1 MIAIELEPAI
11 LCLLASLAWAPIVY
25 VAAGRLDAGRTL
37 SASETLW
44 LAALA
49 VAALPTLVA
58 PALAAAGISLR
69 AAPVELPPM
78 PLDTPVMMIPVDY
91 APKELPVV
99 AAAPLTAETLIN
111 AAGLIYFYGVIL
123 FFGQWLV
130 RSLTFAAQVRAAQ
143 PVEYPELHAA
153 IDLWRRRLGLAQKVR
168 VRKSFAVSSVC
179 VYGVFRPTILI
190 PSELD
195 ARLSF
200 DDLVMMCAH
209 ELAHVKRRDPRL
221 FAALSAARIL
231 FWFNPFVK
239 RIAARAELAAEQSAD
254 ALVLERGADRRAYA
268 ACFVEGLRYAA
279 ERAQRS
285 SIAIPAFTPF
295 DRKSRRMRLDAIL
308 SGSLETARA
317 PSRLAAAATILAAC
331 ALAFGQAA
339 LAVQPA
345 PRAPAMLEIMPV
357 EGEITLDFGK
367 TFKDKSGESR
377 KAHEGV
383 DIKAPLGTAVV
394 APGDGVVLEATD
406 LYQGQPAWGK
416 VVVVDH
422 GGGLVTRYAHLSAY
436 GVKKGERVK
445 AGEKIAEV
453 GETGVVTGPHLH
465 FETIV
470 DGVRVDPLALVGGS
484 GRRAVAPPAPAAP
497 RLAAS
502 PAPMPAP
509 NAKPSP
515 AAAPSPA
522 TPATPAAAPSPASPP
537 AAAKPASSLTPAA
550 PAAPQALDEELA
562 GDAPHPDHRSFAFA
576 GGADAPF
583 AVMLD
588 KLGAFEIA
596 GSDGVLRLGK
606 EGEFRGFA
614 FSGEDGGAFELG
626 KGRYE
631 FSFGDGETFVL
642 DGDREMSPAE
652 KKRFEKSLEKMRA
665 EIRRAQHEHAKAMER
680 MKLSLKEQEKARG
693 RAFAWSNGSASASA
707 RASSSARASADFAI
721 DIDQEEIDRQIE
733 AAELEWE
740 RAQEERELAL
750 ERAEME
756 REMAMERA
764 EEARQQALELAEI
777 ERQRAME
784 RAQEE
789 RDRAMER
796 AERERERALEQ
807 AERARERQMT
817 RDEHLRMLEA
827 QANAL
832 AEAERNIK
840 EERARIEKL
849 RKQLESER
857 AKTEAKGA

>member
-11 LCLLASLAWAPIVY
+11 LCLLASLVWAPIVY
-25 VAAGRLDAGRTL
+25 VAAGRLDTGRAL
-37 SASETLW
+37 SASEMLW
-44 LAALA
+44 LGALA
-49 VAALPTLVA
+49 IAALPTLVA
-58 PALAAAGISLR
+58 PALAALGVSLR

-78 PLDTPVMMIPVDY
+78 LLDTPVMMIPVDY

-99 AAAPLTAETLIN
+99 TAAPLTAQTLID

-130 RSLTFAAQVRAAQ
+130 RSLTFAASVRAAR
-143 PVEYPELHAA
+143 PVDYPELLSA
-153 IDLWRRRLGLAQKVR
+153 IEIWRRRLGVSQRVR

-209 ELAHVKRRDPRL
+209 ELAHVKRSDPRL
-221 FAALSAARIL
+221 FAVLSAARIL

-308 SGSLETARA
+308 SGTLETARA
-317 PSRLAAAATILAAC
+317 PSRLAAVATVFAAC
-331 ALAFGQAA
+331 GLAFGQAA

-357 EGEITLDFGK
+357 EGEITLVFGK
-367 TFKDKSGESR
+367 TFKDKSGQNR

-383 DIKAPLGTAVV
+383 DIKAASGTTVV

-406 LYQGQPAWGK
+406 EYQGQPAWGK

-436 GVKKGERVK
+436 DVKKGERVR

-470 DGVRVDPLALVGGS
+470 DGVRVDPLALVGGT
-484 GRRAVAPPAPAAP
+484 GRRAVAPTAPAAP
-497 RLAAS
+497 QLAAS
-502 PAPMPAP
+502 PAPDPAP
-509 NAKPSP
+509 AVDPHPAP
-515 AAAPSPA
+515 AAHPAPTISPV
-522 TPATPAAAPSPASPP
+522 PAVSPVPSIAPVS
-537 AAAKPASSLTPAA
+537 PAA
-550 PAAPQALDEELA
+550 PAAPHALDDELA
-562 GDAPHPDHRSFAFA
+562 GAPHPDHQSFAFA
-576 GGADAPF
+576 GGVEAPF
-583 AVMLD
+583 VVMLD
-588 KLGAFEIA
+588 KLGALEFS
-596 GSDGVLRLGK
+596 GSDGLVRLGK

-631 FSFGDGETFVL
+631 FSFGDGETFVI
-642 DGDREMSPAE
+642 DGDREMSPE
-652 KKRFEKSLEKMRA
+652 ERKRFEQSLEKMRA
-665 EIRRAQHEHAKAMER
+665 EIRRAQKEHGKAMER
-680 MKLSLKEQEKARG
+680 MKLSLKEQQNARG
-693 RAFAWSNGSASASA
+693 RAFAWSDRNASASASA
-707 RASSSARASADFAI
+707 SSSASADVAI
-721 DIDQEEIDRQIE
+721 DIDEEEIERQME
-733 AAELEWE
+733 AAEREWERAEKERERALELAERQRDKALARAEQERERVQLRAELERERALE
-740 RAQEERELAL
+740 RAQEERERAL
-750 ERAEME
+750 ERAE
-756 REMAMERA
+756 
-764 EEARQQALELAEI
+764 L
-777 ERQRAME
+777 
-784 RAQEE
+784 
-789 RDRAMER
+789 
-796 AERERERALEQ
+796 ERERAWEA
-807 AERARERQMT
+807 AERARGGEMSHEQQ
-817 RDEHLRMLEA
+817 LQMLEA
-827 QANAL
+827 QAEAL
-832 AEAERNIK
+832 AEAERDIK
-840 EERARIEKL
+840 EERARIEKR
-849 RKQLESER
+849 RKELEREH
-857 AKTEAKGA
+857 AKKNAKGA

>member
-25 VAAGRLDAGRTL
+25 IAAGRLDAGRTL

-254 ALVLERGADRRAYA
+254 ALVLDRGADRRAYA

-317 PSRLAAAATILAAC
+317 PSRLAAAATVLAAC
-331 ALAFGQAA
+331 GLAFGQAA

-406 LYQGQPAWGK
+406 LYQDQPAWGK
-416 VVVVDH
+416 VVVIDH

-436 GVKKGERVK
+436 GVKKGERVRV
-445 AGEKIAEV
+445 GEKIAEV

-484 GRRAVAPPAPAAP
+484 GRRAVAPIAPAAP

-509 NAKPSP
+509 AAEPSP
-515 AAAPSPA
+515 AAMPSPA
-522 TPATPAAAPSPASPP
+522 EAPAPVSPP
-537 AAAKPASSLTPAA
+537 AAAKPASALTPPPAA
-550 PAAPQALDEELA
+550 PAAPHALDDALA

-614 FSGEDGGAFELG
+614 FSGEDSGAFQLG

-631 FSFGDGETFVL
+631 FKFGDGETFVI
-642 DGDREMSPAE
+642 DGDREMTPEE
-652 KKRFEKSLEKMRA
+652 KKRFEKSLEKMRV

-693 RAFAWSNGSASASA
+693 RAFAWSNGNVDASA
-707 RASSSARASADFAI
+707 RADFTI

-733 AAELEWE
+733 AAELERE
-740 RAQEERELAL
+740 RAQEERERAL
-750 ERAEME
+750 ERAELE

-777 ERQRAME
+777 ERERALE

-796 AERERERALEQ
+796 AERERERALEE

-817 RDEHLRMLEA
+817 RDEHLRMLEE

-832 AEAERNIK
+832 AEAEKNIK